1 MIKSIF
7 YSSDSVKGSR
17 RSPSD
22 PTNNSSPRVN
32 AQKFK
37 RSNRKTRIS
46 SEAGTRTDSCQSL
59 NVTFSTGPVADE
71 VDESQG
77 IARFISYP
85 NLSKHLYVANGTLF
99 VHVRGCSY
107 RFWIADEPRKKN
119 TKSCV
124 LVVTRVVGYLNYT
137 RKLAIYASVITS
149 IISLRIDRYPK
160 IE

>member
-22 PTNNSSPRVN
+22 PTTT
-32 AQKFK
+32 QKFK

-85 NLSKHLYVANGTLF
+85 NLSELVYVANGTLF

-107 RFWIADEPRKKN
+107 RF
-119 TKSCV
+119 
-124 LVVTRVVGYLNYT
+124 
-137 RKLAIYASVITS
+137 
-149 IISLRIDRYPK
+149 
-160 IE
+160 